1 MVNKKYLE
9 KVREINC
16 VLCRFLEI
24 SNQTPAEIHHIEA
37 VRDKYSDFAVVPL
50 CTEHHRGK
58 NGVHGLSRKGFESRY
73 KLTQIDLLALTNFY
87 KEKDE
92 I

>member
-1 MVNKKYLE
+1 M
-9 KVREINC
+9 
-16 VLCRFLEI
+16 LCRFLKI

-58 NGVHGLSRKGFESRY
+58 MVY
-73 KLTQIDLLALTNFY
+73 MAY
-87 KEKDE
+87 PEKDLSQD
-92 I
+92 IN